1 MQKKILTAAV
11 AAALVAPAA
20 VMAQSTV
27 VLYGL
32 VDVGY
37 QNVSKY
43 QATATNKSGFGN
55 SGARSSRLGAR
66 ATEDLGGGLS
76 ARAVVEFDVAG
87 DTGQEGANGM
97 TGRQTFVSL
106 DSKSWGELSLGR
118 QLTHSFGN
126 VAMAEGIAGANSF
139 QSFYTMEDQI
149 TRASNYLKYSSPLI
163 GGGFTFGLGWAP
175 GEDTTA
181 GNKGNRNYLDMHAR
195 WEQGPFGIGWAHAQF
210 KANTSGAA
218 VVSNFS
224 VVVPAC
230 AALPCPAVTLALPAV
245 GAFPVGAQAA
255 GLNLKEK
262 DTSLAA
268 YWKMS
273 GFRIYG
279 VHSRST
285 QSGTGAAERFRLN
298 GIRGEMDIGKG
309 ILALSLAQRKNKLI
323 ADADST
329 FVGIGYYHQMTT
341 RTQFYA
347 TYGRIKNEAGGTLT
361 LNGAWTGAAVGAGFD
376 PRGLQFGM
384 GHSF

>member
-43 QATATNKSGFGN
+43 QGTATNKSGFGN

-76 ARAVVEFDVAG
+76 ARAVIEFDVAG

-139 QSFYTMEDQI
+139 QSFYTMEDQV

-163 GGGFTFGLGWAP
+163 GGGFTAGAGWAP
-175 GEDTTA
+175 GEDPTA
-181 GNKGNRNYLDMHAR
+181 GNKGNRNYFDWHVR
-195 WEQGPFGIGWAHAQF
+195 WEQGPFGIGLAQAQF
-210 KANTSGAA
+210 KNNTTGAA
-218 VVSNFS
+218 V
-224 VVVPAC
+224 
-230 AALPCPAVTLALPAV
+230 AAVIAAP
-245 GAFPVGAQAA
+245 GAFPVAAQAA
-255 GLNLKEK
+255 GLDMKEK
-262 DTSLAA
+262 DTSLSG
-268 YWKMS
+268 YYKFS
-273 GFRIYG
+273 GFRIYA

-285 QSGTGAAERFRLN
+285 QGGTGAAEKFRLN

-309 ILALSLAQRKNKLI
+309 ILALSFAQRKNKLV
-323 ADADST
+323 ADSDSS

-347 TYGRIKNEAGGTLT
+347 TYARIKNE
-361 LNGAWTGAAVGAGFD
+361 TGAALGLNGQWAPQAASFD
-376 PRGLQFGM
+376 PRGLQIGM

>member
-43 QATATNKSGFGN
+43 QATSTNKSGFGN

-76 ARAVVEFDVAG
+76 ARAVIEFDISG

-139 QSFYTMEDQI
+139 QSFYTLEDQI

-175 GEDTTA
+175 GEDPTA
-181 GNKGNRNYLDMHAR
+181 GNKNNRNYLDMHGR
-195 WEQGPFGIGWAHAQF
+195 WESGPLGIGLAHAQF
-210 KANTSGAA
+210 TENTTGAA
-218 VVSNFS
+218 VAA
-224 VVVPAC
+224 VVAGVPG
-230 AALPCPAVTLALPAV
+230 T
-245 GAFPVGAQAA
+245 FPVGAQVV
-255 GLNLKEK
+255 GLSRKEK
-262 DTSLAA
+262 DTSLSA
-268 YWKMS
+268 YYKFS

-279 VHSRST
+279 VHTRST
-285 QSGTGAAERFRLN
+285 QSGTGSAEKLRITGL
-298 GIRGEMDIGKG
+298 RGEMDIGKG
-309 ILALSLAQRKNKLI
+309 ILAVSIAQRKNKLI
-323 ADADST
+323 ADADTT
-329 FVGIGYYHQMTT
+329 FFGVGYYHQMTT

-347 TYGRIKNEAGGTLT
+347 TYGRNKNEAGAALG
-361 LNGAWTGAAVGAGFD
+361 LNGQWVGTTAGSD
-376 PRGLQFGM
+376 PRGLQLGM

>member
-1 MQKKILTAAV
+1 MQKKILGAAV

-20 VMAQSTV
+20 VWAHSTV

-76 ARAVVEFDVAG
+76 ARAVIEFDIAG
-87 DTGQEGANGM
+87 DTGQEGANGA
-97 TGRQTFVSL
+97 TGRQTFVAL

-126 VAMAEGIAGANSF
+126 VALAEGVAGANSF
-139 QSFYTMEDQI
+139 QSFYQIEDQV
-149 TRASNYLKYSSPLI
+149 TRASNYLKYSSPRI
-163 GGGFTFGLGWAP
+163 GGGFTFGVGFAP

-181 GNKGNRNYLDMHAR
+181 NNKSNRNYLDYHAR
-195 WEQGPFGIGWAHAQF
+195 WEQGPLGIGFAQARF
-210 KANTSGAA
+210 KANTTGAA
-218 VVSNFS
+218 V
-224 VVVPAC
+224 
-230 AALPCPAVTLALPAV
+230 AAVIAAP

-255 GLNLKEK
+255 GLNLTEK
-262 DTSLAA
+262 DTSL
-268 YWKMS
+268 S
-273 GFRIYG
+273 GYYKFSVARIYLL
-279 VHSRST
+279 HSSSK
-285 QSGTGAAERFRLN
+285 QSGTGAAENLRTN
-298 GIRGEMDIGKG
+298 GGRVEFDIGKG
-309 ILALSLAQRKNKLI
+309 LVALSVAKRKNKLT
-323 ADADST
+323 ADADTS
-329 FVGIGYYHQMTT
+329 FWGLGYYHALTT
-341 RTQFYA
+341 RTQMYA
-347 TYGRIKNEAGGTLT
+347 TYGRIKNDRLATQT

-376 PRGLQFGM
+376 PRGIQLGM

>member
-43 QATATNKSGFGN
+43 QGTATNKSGFGN

-76 ARAVVEFDVAG
+76 ARAVIEFDIAG

-139 QSFYTMEDQI
+139 QSFYTMEDQV

-163 GGGFTFGLGWAP
+163 GGGFTAGAGWAP
-175 GEDTTA
+175 GEDPTA
-181 GNKGNRNYLDMHAR
+181 GNKGNRNYFDWHVR
-195 WEQGPFGIGWAHAQF
+195 WEQGPFGIGLAQAQF
-210 KANTSGAA
+210 KNNTTGAA
-218 VVSNFS
+218 V
-224 VVVPAC
+224 
-230 AALPCPAVTLALPAV
+230 AAVIAAPGV
-245 GAFPVGAQAA
+245 FPVGAQAA
-255 GLNLKEK
+255 GLDMKEK
-262 DTSLAA
+262 DTSLAG
-268 YWKMS
+268 YYKFS
-273 GFRIYG
+273 GFRIYA

-285 QSGTGAAERFRLN
+285 QGGTGAAEKFRLN

-309 ILALSLAQRKNKLI
+309 ILALSFAQRKNKLV
-323 ADADST
+323 ADSDSS

-347 TYGRIKNEAGGTLT
+347 TYARIKNE
-361 LNGAWTGAAVGAGFD
+361 TGAALGLNGQWAPQAASFD
-376 PRGLQFGM
+376 PRGLQIGM

>member
-43 QATATNKSGFGN
+43 QGTATNKSGFGN

-76 ARAVVEFDVAG
+76 ARAVIEFDIAG

-163 GGGFTFGLGWAP
+163 GGGFTAGAGWAP
-175 GEDTTA
+175 GEDPTA
-181 GNKGNRNYLDMHAR
+181 GNKGNRNYFDWHVR
-195 WEQGPFGIGWAHAQF
+195 WEQGPFGIGLAQAQF
-210 KANTSGAA
+210 KNNTTGAA
-218 VVSNFS
+218 VTSNFS
-224 VVVPAC
+224 C
-230 AALPCPAVTLALPAV
+230 AALPCTIPAV
-245 GAFPVGAQAA
+245 GTFPVAAQAA
-255 GLNLKEK
+255 GLDMKEK
-262 DTSLAA
+262 DTSLSA
-268 YWKMS
+268 YYKFS

-285 QSGTGAAERFRLN
+285 QGGTGAAEKFRLN
-298 GIRGEMDIGKG
+298 GFRGEMDIGKG
-309 ILALSLAQRKNKLI
+309 ILALSFAQRKNKLV
-323 ADADST
+323 ADSDSS

-347 TYGRIKNEAGGTLT
+347 TYARIKNETGANLG
-361 LNGAWTGAAVGAGFD
+361 LNGQWAPQTASFD
-376 PRGLQFGM
+376 PRGLQIGM

>member
-11 AAALVAPAA
+11 ASALLAPAA

-43 QATATNKSGFGN
+43 QAVATNKSGFGN

-76 ARAVVEFDVAG
+76 ARAVIEFDISG

-139 QSFYTMEDQI
+139 QSFYTLEDQI

-163 GGGFTFGLGWAP
+163 GGGFTFGAGWAP
-175 GEDTTA
+175 GEDPTA
-181 GNKGNRNYLDMHAR
+181 GNKSNRNYLDMHAR
-195 WEQGPFGIGWAHAQF
+195 WEQGPFGIGLAHARF
-210 KANTSGAA
+210 KSNTTGAA
-218 VVSNFS
+218 V
-224 VVVPAC
+224 
-230 AALPCPAVTLALPAV
+230 AAVAGGPP
-245 GAFPVGAQAA
+245 GGFPVGAQGA
-255 GLNLKEK
+255 GTDFSEK

-268 YWKMS
+268 YYKFS
-273 GFRIYG
+273 GWRLYG
-279 VHSRST
+279 VHTRST
-285 QSGTGAAERFRLN
+285 QGGTLAAERLRVN
-298 GIRGEMDIGKG
+298 GARAEMDIGKG
-309 ILALSLAQRKNKLI
+309 ILAFSVAARKNKLI
-323 ADADST
+323 ADADTS
-329 FVGIGYYHQMTT
+329 FWGIGYYHQMSA

-347 TYGRIKNEAGGTLT
+347 TYARNKNE
-361 LNGAWTGAAVGAGFD
+361 TGAALGLNGQWVGTTASFD
-376 PRGLQFGM
+376 PRGLQMGM

>member
-43 QATATNKSGFGN
+43 QGTATNKSGFGN

-76 ARAVVEFDVAG
+76 ARAVIEFDVAG

-139 QSFYTMEDQI
+139 QSFYTMEDQV

-163 GGGFTFGLGWAP
+163 GGGFTAGAGWAP
-175 GEDTTA
+175 GEDPTA
-181 GNKGNRNYLDMHAR
+181 GNKGNRNYFDWHVR
-195 WEQGPFGIGWAHAQF
+195 WEQGPFGIGLSQAQF
-210 KANTSGAA
+210 KNNTTGAA
-218 VVSNFS
+218 V
-224 VVVPAC
+224 
-230 AALPCPAVTLALPAV
+230 AAVIAAPGV
-245 GAFPVGAQAA
+245 FPVGAQAA
-255 GLNLKEK
+255 GLDMKEK
-262 DTSLAA
+262 DTSLAG
-268 YWKMS
+268 YYKFS
-273 GFRIYG
+273 GFRIYA

-285 QSGTGAAERFRLN
+285 QGGTGAAEKFRLN

-309 ILALSLAQRKNKLI
+309 ILALSFAQRKNKLV
-323 ADADST
+323 ADSDSS

-347 TYGRIKNEAGGTLT
+347 TYARIKNE
-361 LNGAWTGAAVGAGFD
+361 TGAALGLNGQWAPQAASFD
-376 PRGLQFGM
+376 PRGLQIGM

>member
-20 VMAQSTV
+20 VWAQSTV

-43 QATATNKSGFGN
+43 TAPGTSAGSKSGFGN

-76 ARAVVEFDVAG
+76 ARAVIEFDVSG
-87 DTGQEGANGM
+87 DTGQEGGNGM

-139 QSFYTMEDQI
+139 QSFYGMEDQI
-149 TRASNYLKYSSPLI
+149 TRASNYLKYSSPKF
-163 GGGFTFGLGWAP
+163 GGGFTAGIGWAP
-175 GEDTTA
+175 GEDPTVNSAT
-181 GNKGNRNYLDMHAR
+181 GSNKNNRNYLDFHVR
-195 WEQGPFGIGWAHAQF
+195 WEQGPFGIGFSQARMKAHTA
-210 KANTSGAA
+210 AAA
-218 VVSNFS
+218 VA
-224 VVVPAC
+224 VV
-230 AALPCPAVTLALPAV
+230 AAAP
-245 GAFPVGAQAA
+245 GAFPVGAQAI
-255 GLNLKEK
+255 GLDLTEK

-268 YWKMS
+268 YYKFS
-273 GFRIYG
+273 VARLYG
-279 VHSRST
+279 VHSTSK
-285 QSGTGAAERFRLN
+285 QSGTGAAENFRLN
-298 GIRGEMDIGKG
+298 GARVEFDIGKG
-309 ILALSLAQRKNKLI
+309 VVALSVAKRKNKLV
-323 ADADST
+323 ASSDSS
-329 FVGIGYYHQMTT
+329 FWGVGYYHQMTA

-347 TYGRIKNEAGGTLT
+347 TYARLKNDTGGTLA
-361 LNGAWTGAAVGAGFD
+361 LGGAWTGAAVAAGAD
-376 PRGLQFGM
+376 PRGLQVGM

>member
-43 QATATNKSGFGN
+43 QGTATNKSGFGN

-76 ARAVVEFDVAG
+76 ARAVIEFDIAG

-139 QSFYTMEDQI
+139 QSFYTMEDQV

-163 GGGFTFGLGWAP
+163 GGGFTAGAGWAP
-175 GEDTTA
+175 GEDPTA
-181 GNKGNRNYLDMHAR
+181 GNKGNRNYFDWHVR
-195 WEQGPFGIGWAHAQF
+195 WEQGPFGIGLAQAQF
-210 KANTSGAA
+210 KNNTTGAA
-218 VVSNFS
+218 V
-224 VVVPAC
+224 
-230 AALPCPAVTLALPAV
+230 AAVIAAP
-245 GAFPVGAQAA
+245 GAFPVAAQPA
-255 GLNLKEK
+255 GLDMKEK
-262 DTSLAA
+262 DTSLSG
-268 YWKMS
+268 YYKFS
-273 GFRIYG
+273 GFRIYA

-285 QSGTGAAERFRLN
+285 QGGTGAAEKFRLN

-309 ILALSLAQRKNKLI
+309 ILALSFAQRKNKLV
-323 ADADST
+323 ADSDSS

-347 TYGRIKNEAGGTLT
+347 TYARIKNE
-361 LNGAWTGAAVGAGFD
+361 TGAALGLNGQWAPQAASFD
-376 PRGLQFGM
+376 PRGLQIGM